1 MFMFRHDVKNGIDER
16 NEQPEEAIEN
26 NSDANEYVVTTL
38 QSITKSIEKIAMLMK
53 KVAPVLIC
61 ESCNIEAKNQN
72 GLTMHIKAKH
82 TETKTN

>member
-1 MFMFRHDVKNGIDER
+1 M
-16 NEQPEEAIEN
+16 
-26 NSDANEYVVTTL
+26 TTL

-53 KVAPVLIC
+53 KVAPVLKY
-61 ESCNIEAKNQN
+61 ENFEAKNQN